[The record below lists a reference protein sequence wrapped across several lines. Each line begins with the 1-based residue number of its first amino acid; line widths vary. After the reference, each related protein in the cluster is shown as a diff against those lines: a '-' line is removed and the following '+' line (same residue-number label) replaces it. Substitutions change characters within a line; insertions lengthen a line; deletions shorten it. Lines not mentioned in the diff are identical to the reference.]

1 MSPADTSQ
9 RRLPYQPALDGLR
22 AVAVAGVLLFHA
34 FAASGHPGWFRGGNL
49 GVSVF
54 FTLSGYLITALLL
67 GEGHATG
74 PVRLGQFWMR
84 RIRRLVPAATA
95 VVAGVLL
102 LDRLGLVTTRASD
115 VLAALWSVT
124 NWHIIRAGDDELLGT
139 VLGPFGPTWSLA
151 VEEQAYVV
159 LALLAWLACRL
170 NRLRPVLVTG
180 AAVSVAL
187 SLATAWSAGDWSP
200 RIEFGMDARAAEIAI
215 GALLAVALER
225 SPNVLERFHRPVAAI
240 GSAAG
245 AVLLVLFLVA
255 DYSPPWLLRGGFVGV
270 ACCSAAVI
278 AASLVDTPVRRLLSR
293 RPLVVTGTASY
304 SLYLVHWPVYLVLD
318 AERTGASGMTL
329 VALRLVAAAVAAVLL
344 HLAVEQPMRAAT
356 ASNRAVV
363 IAWLASTA
371 MLSAVALSWLS

>member
-1 MSPADTSQ
+1 MSSADTGQ

-54 FTLSGYLITALLL
+54 FTLSGYLITSLLL
-67 GEGHATG
+67 AEGHATG
-74 PVRLGQFWMR
+74 RVRLGRFWTR

-95 VVAGVLL
+95 VVAGVLV
-102 LDRLGLVTTRASD
+102 LDRLGLLTTRASD
-115 VLAALWSVT
+115 VVASLWSVT
-124 NWHIIRAGDDELLGT
+124 NWHIIRGGDDDLLAT

-170 NRLRPVLVTG
+170 NRLRLILATG
-180 AAVSVAL
+180 AVASVVL

-200 RIEFGMDARAAEIAI
+200 RLEFGTDARAAEIAI
-215 GALLAVALER
+215 GVLLAVALER
-225 SPNVLERFHRPVAAI
+225 SPNVLERFHRPVAVI
-240 GSAAG
+240 GSVAG

-293 RPLVVTGTASY
+293 RPLVKVGTASY

-318 AERTGASGMTL
+318 GERTGAGGTAL
-329 VALRLVAAAVAAVLL
+329 VAIRLVAAAAAAAVL
-344 HLAVEQPMRAAT
+344 HLAVEQPLRTTT
-356 ASNRAVV
+356 ASSRTVV
-363 IAWLASTA
+363 ITWIASA
-371 MLSAVALSWLS
+371 AALSAVALTALA